1 MNLLA
6 FEMAGRLF
14 FNRQRGEQASR
25 PVLGAVLGI
34 ALSMI
39 PLVVVLFMSDGMIRG
54 ITDRYIETSTYHI
67 QLRNYDSLD
76 EAAFSEI
83 RDSLAAADGVENI
96 FLEHTGTGLAFAGTS
111 ETAVS
116 IRGLEPDIYLR
127 DSAFSRYL
135 EIQEGDFDLTGED
148 SAMIGSETARKLDL
162 HPGDEIKLLTGK
174 TLSTGKY
181 IPKIS
186 RFRVTGIF
194 STGYQDLD
202 RMWILIPYSRSLR
215 ILQDNQSRTIIGVKT
230 ADPYGDLTGIEETLY
245 SSLKGRWGIYTWKT
259 LNRSQQS
266 NFETTRTLLV
276 FIMVLIVLVAV
287 MNISSSMVMLVM
299 ENEQAIGIQKSMGLS
314 PRTLSVQYLM
324 TAGMAGAAGSLG
336 GIAAGCFISLYLN
349 QILRFLESCINGIRD
364 AFQFVMNRPSDGG
377 QVELL
382 NRAYYLDEIPV
393 EIRFS
398 VIFAIFL
405 LTVLLSMGASYIP
418 ARKAARIKPL
428 DILRKH

>member
-1 MNLLA
+1 MA
-6 FEMAGRLF
+6 F
-14 FNRQRGEQASR
+14 
-25 PVLGAVLGI
+25 
-34 ALSMI
+34 
-39 PLVVVLFMSDGMIRG
+39 
-54 ITDRYIETSTYHI
+54 
-67 QLRNYDSLD
+67 
-76 EAAFSEI
+76 
-83 RDSLAAADGVENI
+83 
-96 FLEHTGTGLAFAGTS
+96 TGNS
-111 ETAVS
+111 ETAVT
-116 IRGLEPDIYLR
+116 IRGLDPDLYLE
-127 DSAFSRYL
+127 DNNFSRYL
-135 EIQEGDFDLTGED
+135 DILEGRFDLTGED
-148 SAMIGSETARKLDL
+148 FAMIGSETARKLNL

-174 TLSTGKY
+174 TLSTGKF

-186 RFRVTGIF
+186 RFTVSGIF

-202 RMWILIPYSRSLR
+202 RMWVFIPYNRSLR
-215 ILQDNQSRTIIGVKT
+215 ILQDNQSKTIIGIKT
-230 ADPYGDLTGIEETLY
+230 DNPYGDLTSLGESLS
-245 SSLKGRWGIYTWKT
+245 SSLDGRWGIYNWKT

-266 NFETTRTLLV
+266 NFETTRTLLI

-299 ENEQAIGIQKSMGLS
+299 ENEQAIGIQKSMGLL
-314 PRTLSVQYLM
+314 PRTLSIQYLV

-349 QILRFLESCINGIRD
+349 QILRFMESCLNGFLHL
-364 AFQFVMNRPSDGG
+364 FQYILNRPAGG

-393 EIRFS
+393 EIHFP
-398 VIFAIFL
+398 VILIIFL